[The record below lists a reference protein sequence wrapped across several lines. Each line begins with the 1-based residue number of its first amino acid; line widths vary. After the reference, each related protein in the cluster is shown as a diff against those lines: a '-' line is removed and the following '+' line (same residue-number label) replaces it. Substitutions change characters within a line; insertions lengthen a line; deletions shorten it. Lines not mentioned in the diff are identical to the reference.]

1 MGIMSSLRRRA
12 AAVAAAVCAGVLALT
27 GCTAFN
33 NSDDGTADGNGT
45 SATTQTFQ
53 PSGGKP
59 TATLSI
65 ASGSENKEVAVAIQK
80 AADQSNVAVTMH
92 YMGSLE
98 IMNALKAGGQDHDA
112 VWPASSMW
120 ISMGD
125 TKHIVKDA
133 ASTSTTPIVFGIAKS
148 KAVKLGWADDTGAT
162 KPVSTA
168 DILAAVSDGKLTF
181 SMTSA
186 TVIDSA
192 LNVYQTALRKP
203 SWTIWVVDY
212 SGSMSGE
219 GKNGVVKGLNAALDP
234 DQAKKSYIEPASGD
248 VNILIPFETEAHR
261 PVKATGTSTSDL
273 LHEADATDASGGT
286 DIYEGLLSALDEL
299 PSESEASQYTTAIV
313 LMTDGR
319 SNSDH
324 QDEFESAY
332 KSRGRDLPIFSI
344 MFGDADPSQLKSLAT
359 LSNAKVFDG
368 RRRPRRRLP
377 PSQGLQLMLQVIC
390 GFVVGLLLAGLGF
403 GLVGGGVPGLIV
415 AVVLAALGYIAAS
428 TLTEPERR
436 IGKMLVSALPNGQ
449 KTADT
454 IDAAN
459 ARLNSI
465 AMLTKQVRDPAVKAE
480 ANDFIA
486 ATKDLVQ
493 YVTRDTSAYPTLRH
507 YITVY
512 GEQTEKLLRSYVDVE
527 SSGARDQIATARI
540 ETIEALQVLEQ
551 AAAGELSRAVSAK
564 TLGITADSDAIQ
576 RLARMDGYDDVAPSP
591 VPSSAADEG
600 RHAPSQTPS
609 GGPAHQ
615 SDQKTDAQ

>member
-1 MGIMSSLRRRA
+1 
-12 AAVAAAVCAGVLALT
+12 
-27 GCTAFN
+27 
-33 NSDDGTADGNGT
+33 
-45 SATTQTFQ
+45 
-53 PSGGKP
+53 
-59 TATLSI
+59 
-65 ASGSENKEVAVAIQK
+65 
-80 AADQSNVAVTMH
+80 
-92 YMGSLE
+92 
-98 IMNALKAGGQDHDA
+98 
-112 VWPASSMW
+112 
-120 ISMGD
+120 
-125 TKHIVKDA
+125 
-133 ASTSTTPIVFGIAKS
+133 
-148 KAVKLGWADDTGAT
+148 
-162 KPVSTA
+162 
-168 DILAAVSDGKLTF
+168 
-181 SMTSA
+181 
-186 TVIDSA
+186 
-192 LNVYQTALRKP
+192 
-203 SWTIWVVDY
+203 
-212 SGSMSGE
+212 
-219 GKNGVVKGLNAALDP
+219 
-234 DQAKKSYIEPASGD
+234 
-248 VNILIPFETEAHR
+248 
-261 PVKATGTSTSDL
+261 
-273 LHEADATDASGGT
+273 
-286 DIYEGLLSALDEL
+286 
-299 PSESEASQYTTAIV
+299 
-313 LMTDGR
+313 
-319 SNSDH
+319 
-324 QDEFESAY
+324 
-332 KSRGRDLPIFSI
+332 
-344 MFGDADPSQLKSLAT
+344 
-359 LSNAKVFDG
+359 
-368 RRRPRRRLP
+368 
-377 PSQGLQLMLQVIC
+377 MLQVIC

-512 GEQTEKLLRSYVDVE
+512 GEQTEKLLRSYVDV
-527 SSGARDQIATARI
+527 
-540 ETIEALQVLEQ
+540 

-591 VPSSAADEG
+591 VLSSAADEG

>member
-1 MGIMSSLRRRA
+1 M
-12 AAVAAAVCAGVLALT
+12 LALT

-332 KSRGRDLPIFSI
+332 KSRGRDLRIRCRPAARRARFR
-344 MFGDADPSQLKSLAT
+344 T
-359 LSNAKVFDG
+359 G
-368 RRRPRRRLP
+368 RRRSARPDRGRGTGRTWVYRRLHAHRAGATHRQNAGFRLAQR
-377 PSQGLQLMLQVIC
+377 SEDRRYDRRGERSTQLDRHAHQ
-390 GFVVGLLLAGLGF
+390 
-403 GLVGGGVPGLIV
+403 
-415 AVVLAALGYIAAS
+415 AS
-428 TLTEPERR
+428 T
-436 IGKMLVSALPNGQ
+436 
-449 KTADT
+449 
-454 IDAAN
+454 
-459 ARLNSI
+459 
-465 AMLTKQVRDPAVKAE
+465 
-480 ANDFIA
+480 
-486 ATKDLVQ
+486 
-493 YVTRDTSAYPTLRH
+493 
-507 YITVY
+507 
-512 GEQTEKLLRSYVDVE
+512 
-527 SSGARDQIATARI
+527 
-540 ETIEALQVLEQ
+540 
-551 AAAGELSRAVSAK
+551 
-564 TLGITADSDAIQ
+564 
-576 RLARMDGYDDVAPSP
+576 
-591 VPSSAADEG
+591 
-600 RHAPSQTPS
+600 
-609 GGPAHQ
+609 
-615 SDQKTDAQ
+615 

>member
-1 MGIMSSLRRRA
+1 M
-12 AAVAAAVCAGVLALT
+12 LALT

-45 SATTQTFQ
+45 SATTQIFQ

-148 KAVKLGWADDTGAT
+148 KAVKLGWTDDTGAT

-234 DQAKKSYIEPASGD
+234 DQAKKSYIEPASG
-248 VNILIPFETEAHR
+248 
-261 PVKATGTSTSDL
+261 
-273 LHEADATDASGGT
+273 GT

-368 RRRPRRRLP
+368 R
-377 PSQGLQLMLQVIC
+377 SGD
-390 GFVVGLLLAGLGF
+390 
-403 GLVGGGVPGLIV
+403 
-415 AVVLAALGYIAAS
+415 LAAVF
-428 TLTEPERR
+428 R
-436 IGKMLVSALPNGQ
+436 
-449 KTADT
+449 
-454 IDAAN
+454 
-459 ARLNSI
+459 
-465 AMLTKQVRDPAVKAE
+465 QVKGF
-480 ANDFIA
+480 N
-486 ATKDLVQ
+486 
-493 YVTRDTSAYPTLRH
+493 
-507 YITVY
+507 
-512 GEQTEKLLRSYVDVE
+512 
-527 SSGARDQIATARI
+527 
-540 ETIEALQVLEQ
+540 
-551 AAAGELSRAVSAK
+551 
-564 TLGITADSDAIQ
+564 
-576 RLARMDGYDDVAPSP
+576 
-591 VPSSAADEG
+591 
-600 RHAPSQTPS
+600 
-609 GGPAHQ
+609 
-615 SDQKTDAQ
+615 

>member
-12 AAVAAAVCAGVLALT
+12 AVVAAAVCAGALALT

-33 NSDDGTADGNGT
+33 NSDDGTADGNGA
-45 SATTQTFQ
+45 S
-53 PSGGKP
+53 
-59 TATLSI
+59 ATLSI
-65 ASGSENKEVAVAIQK
+65 ASGSENKEVATAIQK

-98 IMNALKAGGQDHDA
+98 IMNALKAGGQNYDA

-125 TKHIVKDA
+125 AKHIVKDA

-148 KAVKLGWADDTGAT
+148 KAVKLGWADDSGAT

-299 PSESEASQYTTAIV
+299 PSESEAAQYTTAIV

-368 RRRPRRRLP
+368 R
-377 PSQGLQLMLQVIC
+377 SGD
-390 GFVVGLLLAGLGF
+390 
-403 GLVGGGVPGLIV
+403 
-415 AVVLAALGYIAAS
+415 LAAVF
-428 TLTEPERR
+428 R
-436 IGKMLVSALPNGQ
+436 
-449 KTADT
+449 
-454 IDAAN
+454 
-459 ARLNSI
+459 
-465 AMLTKQVRDPAVKAE
+465 QVKGF
-480 ANDFIA
+480 N
-486 ATKDLVQ
+486 
-493 YVTRDTSAYPTLRH
+493 
-507 YITVY
+507 
-512 GEQTEKLLRSYVDVE
+512 
-527 SSGARDQIATARI
+527 
-540 ETIEALQVLEQ
+540 
-551 AAAGELSRAVSAK
+551 
-564 TLGITADSDAIQ
+564 
-576 RLARMDGYDDVAPSP
+576 
-591 VPSSAADEG
+591 
-600 RHAPSQTPS
+600 
-609 GGPAHQ
+609 
-615 SDQKTDAQ
+615 

>member
-12 AAVAAAVCAGVLALT
+12 AAVAAAACAGVLALT

-45 SATTQTFQ
+45 SATTQIFQ

-148 KAVKLGWADDTGAT
+148 KAVKLGWTDDTGAT

-234 DQAKKSYIEPASGD
+234 DQAKKSYIEPASG
-248 VNILIPFETEAHR
+248 
-261 PVKATGTSTSDL
+261 
-273 LHEADATDASGGT
+273 GT

-368 RRRPRRRLP
+368 R
-377 PSQGLQLMLQVIC
+377 SGD
-390 GFVVGLLLAGLGF
+390 
-403 GLVGGGVPGLIV
+403 
-415 AVVLAALGYIAAS
+415 LAAVF
-428 TLTEPERR
+428 R
-436 IGKMLVSALPNGQ
+436 
-449 KTADT
+449 
-454 IDAAN
+454 
-459 ARLNSI
+459 
-465 AMLTKQVRDPAVKAE
+465 QVKGF
-480 ANDFIA
+480 N
-486 ATKDLVQ
+486 
-493 YVTRDTSAYPTLRH
+493 
-507 YITVY
+507 
-512 GEQTEKLLRSYVDVE
+512 
-527 SSGARDQIATARI
+527 
-540 ETIEALQVLEQ
+540 
-551 AAAGELSRAVSAK
+551 
-564 TLGITADSDAIQ
+564 
-576 RLARMDGYDDVAPSP
+576 
-591 VPSSAADEG
+591 
-600 RHAPSQTPS
+600 
-609 GGPAHQ
+609 
-615 SDQKTDAQ
+615 

>member
-12 AAVAAAVCAGVLALT
+12 AAVAAAACAGVLALT

-53 PSGGKP
+53 PS
-59 TATLSI
+59 
-65 ASGSENKEVAVAIQK
+65 
-80 AADQSNVAVTMH
+80 
-92 YMGSLE
+92 
-98 IMNALKAGGQDHDA
+98 GGQDHDA

-148 KAVKLGWADDTGAT
+148 KAVKLGWADDTGAA

-368 RRRPRRRLP
+368 R
-377 PSQGLQLMLQVIC
+377 SGD
-390 GFVVGLLLAGLGF
+390 
-403 GLVGGGVPGLIV
+403 
-415 AVVLAALGYIAAS
+415 LAAVF
-428 TLTEPERR
+428 R
-436 IGKMLVSALPNGQ
+436 
-449 KTADT
+449 
-454 IDAAN
+454 
-459 ARLNSI
+459 
-465 AMLTKQVRDPAVKAE
+465 
-480 ANDFIA
+480 
-486 ATKDLVQ
+486 
-493 YVTRDTSAYPTLRH
+493 
-507 YITVY
+507 
-512 GEQTEKLLRSYVDVE
+512 
-527 SSGARDQIATARI
+527 
-540 ETIEALQVLEQ
+540 Q
-551 AAAGELSRAVSAK
+551 AKGFN
-564 TLGITADSDAIQ
+564 
-576 RLARMDGYDDVAPSP
+576 
-591 VPSSAADEG
+591 
-600 RHAPSQTPS
+600 
-609 GGPAHQ
+609 
-615 SDQKTDAQ
+615 

>member
-1 MGIMSSLRRRA
+1 M
-12 AAVAAAVCAGVLALT
+12 LALT

-313 LMTDGR
+313 LMTDGAPAT
-319 SNSDH
+319 SPPS
-324 QDEFESAY
+324 SA
-332 KSRGRDLPIFSI
+332 KPRAST
-344 MFGDADPSQLKSLAT
+344 DAPGNLWIRCRTAARRARFRT
-359 LSNAKVFDG
+359 G
-368 RRRPRRRLP
+368 RRRSARPDRGRGTGRTWVYRRLHAHRAGATHRQNAGFRLAQR
-377 PSQGLQLMLQVIC
+377 SEDRRYDRRGERSTQLDRHAHQ
-390 GFVVGLLLAGLGF
+390 
-403 GLVGGGVPGLIV
+403 
-415 AVVLAALGYIAAS
+415 AS
-428 TLTEPERR
+428 T
-436 IGKMLVSALPNGQ
+436 
-449 KTADT
+449 
-454 IDAAN
+454 
-459 ARLNSI
+459 
-465 AMLTKQVRDPAVKAE
+465 
-480 ANDFIA
+480 
-486 ATKDLVQ
+486 
-493 YVTRDTSAYPTLRH
+493 
-507 YITVY
+507 
-512 GEQTEKLLRSYVDVE
+512 
-527 SSGARDQIATARI
+527 
-540 ETIEALQVLEQ
+540 
-551 AAAGELSRAVSAK
+551 
-564 TLGITADSDAIQ
+564 
-576 RLARMDGYDDVAPSP
+576 
-591 VPSSAADEG
+591 
-600 RHAPSQTPS
+600 
-609 GGPAHQ
+609 
-615 SDQKTDAQ
+615 

>member
-1 MGIMSSLRRRA
+1 M
-12 AAVAAAVCAGVLALT
+12 LALT

-551 AAAGELSRAVSAK
+551 TAAGELSRAVSAK

>member
-12 AAVAAAVCAGVLALT
+12 AVVAAAVCAGALALT

-273 LHEADATDASGGT
+273 L
-286 DIYEGLLSALDEL
+286 
-299 PSESEASQYTTAIV
+299 
-313 LMTDGR
+313 MTDGR

-368 RRRPRRRLP
+368 R
-377 PSQGLQLMLQVIC
+377 SGD
-390 GFVVGLLLAGLGF
+390 
-403 GLVGGGVPGLIV
+403 
-415 AVVLAALGYIAAS
+415 LAAVF
-428 TLTEPERR
+428 R
-436 IGKMLVSALPNGQ
+436 
-449 KTADT
+449 
-454 IDAAN
+454 
-459 ARLNSI
+459 
-465 AMLTKQVRDPAVKAE
+465 
-480 ANDFIA
+480 
-486 ATKDLVQ
+486 
-493 YVTRDTSAYPTLRH
+493 
-507 YITVY
+507 
-512 GEQTEKLLRSYVDVE
+512 
-527 SSGARDQIATARI
+527 
-540 ETIEALQVLEQ
+540 Q
-551 AAAGELSRAVSAK
+551 AKGFN
-564 TLGITADSDAIQ
+564 
-576 RLARMDGYDDVAPSP
+576 
-591 VPSSAADEG
+591 
-600 RHAPSQTPS
+600 
-609 GGPAHQ
+609 
-615 SDQKTDAQ
+615 

>member
-12 AAVAAAVCAGVLALT
+12 AAVAAAACAGVLALT

-148 KAVKLGWADDTGAT
+148 KAVKLGWTDDTGAT

-168 DILAAVSDGKLTF
+168 DVLAAVSDGKLTF

-234 DQAKKSYIEPASGD
+234 DQAKKSYIEP
-248 VNILIPFETEAHR
+248 
-261 PVKATGTSTSDL
+261 
-273 LHEADATDASGGT
+273 ASGGT

-368 RRRPRRRLP
+368 R
-377 PSQGLQLMLQVIC
+377 SGD
-390 GFVVGLLLAGLGF
+390 
-403 GLVGGGVPGLIV
+403 
-415 AVVLAALGYIAAS
+415 LAAVF
-428 TLTEPERR
+428 R
-436 IGKMLVSALPNGQ
+436 
-449 KTADT
+449 
-454 IDAAN
+454 
-459 ARLNSI
+459 
-465 AMLTKQVRDPAVKAE
+465 QVKGF
-480 ANDFIA
+480 N
-486 ATKDLVQ
+486 
-493 YVTRDTSAYPTLRH
+493 
-507 YITVY
+507 
-512 GEQTEKLLRSYVDVE
+512 
-527 SSGARDQIATARI
+527 
-540 ETIEALQVLEQ
+540 
-551 AAAGELSRAVSAK
+551 
-564 TLGITADSDAIQ
+564 
-576 RLARMDGYDDVAPSP
+576 
-591 VPSSAADEG
+591 
-600 RHAPSQTPS
+600 
-609 GGPAHQ
+609 
-615 SDQKTDAQ
+615 